1 MQSVRIGVIGIG
13 NMGSAHAVCVAQGEI
28 KGLVLTA
35 VCDLDE
41 QRRKGPKKKK
51 VNNNNKKKPHI
62 TIVKGIRIL
71 NQARFQ
77 R

>member
-1 MQSVRIGVIGIG
+1 MESIALIFYLKK
-13 NMGSAHAVCVAQGEI
+13 VAGEGKERKI
-28 KGLVLTA
+28 WMNGEEKG
-35 VCDLDE
+35 
-41 QRRKGPKKKK
+41 QKKKRKQQQQPKKKK
-51 VNNNNKKKPHI
+51 KTHR